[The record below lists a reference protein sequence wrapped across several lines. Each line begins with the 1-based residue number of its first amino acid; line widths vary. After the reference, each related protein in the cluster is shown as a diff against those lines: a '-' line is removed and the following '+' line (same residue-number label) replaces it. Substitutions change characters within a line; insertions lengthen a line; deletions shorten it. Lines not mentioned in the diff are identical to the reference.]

1 MMPKKMLFWLFC
13 CLFSLRVFAQPEDYI
28 FAHVDVTNGLST
40 NYITSIY
47 KDKRGFMWFGTVAGL
62 NRYDGYQFR
71 VFRHDARNPHS
82 VVDNYIEQI
91 FEGPGGRM
99 WVESRKQRFNL
110 YDANLDR
117 FDPDYCAYLRE
128 LRLPDTDLLTISPSV
143 KGYWFVYR
151 DSGVYH
157 YINGGGIVAV
167 RPSGGAAG
175 PSGGAGLLPI
185 PVATAKE
192 DRNGDCWVVHE
203 GGMLEKIDGRS
214 HRVVFRSD
222 VLVKEFGDVPVTSCT
237 LFIDRDGDLW
247 VSSNGV
253 FKGTLYFRPST
264 REFRHLAL
272 DVGDRLL
279 NSNIVLTALQDGK
292 GLIWLATDHGGVDI
306 IDKRTWRVRFVEHVE
321 DDAKSIASNSIATL
335 YRDESGTIWLGTY
348 KSGISYYHQD
358 NLEFPQYRQV
368 PHVPGTLSYDDVN
381 GFAEDGAGNIW
392 IAANGGGLIYFDRK
406 RNTFKQWLH
415 DPRNPNSICSNILV
429 NLLLDHEG
437 KLWIATY
444 FGGLDCFDGKT
455 FTHYRHRDDDPYSLA
470 DDRVMCL
477 CEDGEHQLWV
487 GTLAAGMDRLDRR
500 RKVFYHYRV
509 ELPGS
514 IHNDYVSS
522 IITDSHDNLWIGT
535 GYGVDMIEKST
546 GAIYHYGMPDAQLSS
561 DNVTWLFMDSQQRLW
576 AGTREGLDVLNPGGK
591 TFESF
596 TTDDGLPDNTIR
608 DILEDSAH
616 RIWVSTPNGLS
627 RITVYAASSRAG
639 LRIHCRNF
647 REQDGLQ
654 GREFNERSGLATRDG
669 YFLFGGPNGFNIFR
683 PEDIA
688 PERKAPPIV
697 LTGLEVFDRSVHVDD
712 TTNGHVILRRAL
724 TETRS
729 ITLGPRDN
737 VFSIEFASLGY
748 IPNATNKYA
757 YTLEGFN
764 KTWLMTDGRT
774 RKATYTNLDPGE
786 YIFRVR
792 ATDEDGV
799 WYDNVAVLKV
809 VILPP
814 WWKTAW
820 AYAVYVLLLAG
831 GLYLWRRTMLRRA
844 RVRFALEHERR
855 ETRRMHEMD
864 LMKIRFFTNMSH
876 ELRTP
881 LSLILAPVEKLL
893 SKGAG
898 FSAGGAAAG
907 GAGFAPGAG
916 GAGFAQ
922 GAGAGGAGAPGAG
935 RAGVSGARAEGA
947 GAGGAGYSDDP
958 RQQYELIR
966 RNARR
971 LLHHVNQLLDF
982 RKMEVNELKL
992 HLREGDVVKFVRES
1006 SLSFADLADKKNIG
1020 FDYTEDC
1027 RSLITRFDHD
1037 KLERIL
1043 FNLLSN
1049 AFKFTPENGSV
1060 RVAVTTLVRDR
1071 DVVLSI
1077 AIRDTG
1083 IGIPADKREKIF
1095 ERFFQNEIPET
1106 MINQGSGIGLSITQ
1120 EFVRMHQGRLKVES
1134 EVNRGSCFTVELPF
1148 EVVEL
1153 AAGGIVAM
1161 GPGVVAAGPG
1171 AVAVGLGAVA
1181 AGPGDVAAGPGA
1193 VGAGPGAEFAT
1204 SLSEEPADGPAA
1216 VRGGNSMTRAT
1227 VRAGMANLPSS
1238 APADAPTILL
1248 VEDNEDFRF
1257 YLKDNLRA
1265 HYKIVEASDGKEGW
1279 KKVLSAHPA
1288 LVVSD
1293 ISMPH
1298 MDGIELCKKILADER
1313 TCQTPVILLTAMTG
1327 ETVELQ
1333 GLQTGATDFISK
1345 PFNFEVLLSKIRNI
1359 VQHHATVR
1367 KTYQRQVQ
1375 AGPAPVEPASADEQ
1389 FLREV
1394 LAYIEK
1400 EMGNADLSVEELS
1413 TQFHTSRSTFYKRVV
1428 LLTGK
1433 TPVEFIRHIRLRRAA
1448 ELLEK
1453 SQLNVAEIAY
1463 EVGFNNPKY
1472 FTHYFKAEFGS
1483 IPSAYRSNVKRTVN
1497 DA

>member
-1 MMPKKMLFWLFC
+1 MMSRKILSWLFC
-13 CLFSLRVFAQPEDYI
+13 CLSVSRIFAQPEDYI
-28 FAHVDVTNGLST
+28 FAHVDVTAGLS
-40 NYITSIY
+40 NNHITGIY
-47 KDKRGFMWFGTVAGL
+47 KDTRGFMWFGTVAGV

-71 VFRHDARNPHS
+71 VFKHDARDPHS
-82 VVDNYIEQI
+82 IVDNYIEQI
-91 FEGPGGRM
+91 FEGPGNRM
-99 WVESRKQRFNL
+99 WVESRKGRFNL
-110 YDANLDR
+110 YDADLDR
-117 FDPDYCAYLRE
+117 FDPDYAGYLRG
-128 LRLPDTDLLTISPSV
+128 LRLPDYGLLTIAPSA
-143 KGYWFVYR
+143 KGYWFIYR
-151 DSGVYH
+151 DSGIYH
-157 YINGGGIVAV
+157 YINGGRIVPVKPGVLHAGSVSGDALTPTPVAV
-167 RPSGGAAG
+167 AR
-175 PSGGAGLLPI
+175 
-185 PVATAKE
+185 E
-192 DRNGDCWVVHE
+192 DGNGDCWVIHE
-203 GGMLEKIDGRS
+203 GGLLEKIDGQS
-214 HRVVFRSD
+214 HRVVFRSK
-222 VLVKEFGDVPVTSCT
+222 VLVKEFGDVPVTSCL

-247 VSSNGV
+247 INSNGV
-253 FKGTLYFRPST
+253 FKGTLFYRPAT
-264 REFRHLAL
+264 RELRHLGL
-272 DVGDRLL
+272 DVGERRL

-292 GLIWLATDHGGVDI
+292 GLIWLATDHGGVNI
-306 IDKRTWRVRFVEHVE
+306 IDKRTWGVRYVAHIE
-321 DDAKSIASNSIATL
+321 DDNKSIAENSITTI
-335 YRDESGTIWLGTY
+335 YRDITGTVWLGTY

-358 NLEFPQYRQV
+358 NFQFPQYRQV

-381 GFAEDGAGNIW
+381 GFAEDAAGNIW

-406 RNTFKQWLH
+406 RNTFRQWLH

-429 NLLLDHEG
+429 NVLLDKEG
-437 KLWIATY
+437 KLWIGTY

-477 CEDGEHQLWV
+477 CEDAEHQLWV

-509 ELPGS
+509 ELPNS

-522 IITDSHDNLWIGT
+522 IVTDSHDNLWVGT
-535 GYGVDMIEKST
+535 GYGIDMLEKST
-546 GAIYHYGMPDAQLSS
+546 GVIYHYSTSEAQLSS

-591 TFESF
+591 TFQSF
-596 TTDDGLPDNTIR
+596 TTEDGLPDNTIR

-627 RITVYAASSRAG
+627 RIMVYSPGTRSS

-654 GREFNERSGLATRDG
+654 AREFNERSGLATRDG

-688 PERKAPPIV
+688 PEKKAPPIV
-697 LTGLEVFDRSVHVDD
+697 LTGLDVFDRSVHVDD
-712 TTNGHVILRRAL
+712 TTNGHVILRKAL

-764 KTWLMTDGRT
+764 KSWFMTDGRT
-774 RKATYTNLDPGE
+774 RKATYTNLDAGE
-786 YIFRVR
+786 YTFRVR
-792 ATDEDGV
+792 ATDEDGQ
-799 WYDNVAVLKV
+799 WYDKVAS
-809 VILPP
+809 IRIIIRPP
-814 WWKTAW
+814 WWKTPW
-820 AYAVYVLLLAG
+820 AYAVYVLLLAAS
-831 GLYLWRRTMLRRA
+831 LYLWRRMMLQRA
-844 RVRFALEHERR
+844 RIRFALENERR

-864 LMKIRFFTNMSH
+864 LMKIRFFTNLSH

-893 SKGAG
+893 KRSG
-898 FSAGGAAAG
+898 FS
-907 GAGFAPGAG
+907 
-916 GAGFAQ
+916 
-922 GAGAGGAGAPGAG
+922 
-935 RAGVSGARAEGA
+935 E
-947 GAGGAGYSDDP
+947 DP

-971 LLHHVNQLLDF
+971 LLYLVNQLLDF
-982 RKMEVNELKL
+982 RKMESGELKL
-992 HLREGDVVKFVRES
+992 HLREGDVIKFVKET
-1006 SLSFADLADKKNIG
+1006 SLSFVDLAEKKNIA
-1020 FDYTEDC
+1020 FDYTEDR

-1060 RVAVTTLVRDR
+1060 RVTVTTTVRDG
-1071 DVVLSI
+1071 DVLLSI
-1077 AIRDTG
+1077 SIRDTG
-1083 IGIPADKREKIF
+1083 IGIAPDKKEKIF
-1095 ERFFQNEIPET
+1095 ERFFQSEIPET
-1106 MINQGSGIGLSITQ
+1106 ILNQGSGIGLSITQ
-1120 EFVRMHQGRLKVES
+1120 EFVRMHQGRMSVES
-1134 EVNRGSCFTVELPF
+1134 ELNRGSCFTVELPF
-1148 EVVEL
+1148 QAVEVRTVAVE
-1153 AAGGIVAM
+1153 
-1161 GPGVVAAGPG
+1161 GPEVAAEIPPE
-1171 AVAVGLGAVA
+1171 AVAKGS
-1181 AGPGDVAAGPGA
+1181 
-1193 VGAGPGAEFAT
+1193 F
-1204 SLSEEPADGPAA
+1204 SPA
-1216 VRGGNSMTRAT
+1216 
-1227 VRAGMANLPSS
+1227 
-1238 APADAPTILL
+1238 APADAPTILI

-1265 HYKIVEASDGKEGW
+1265 HYKIIEASDGKEGW
-1279 KKVLSAHPA
+1279 KKVLSTHPA

-1298 MDGIELCKKILADER
+1298 MDGIEFCKKIRNDER

-1327 ETVELQ
+1327 ETVELR

-1345 PFNFEVLLSKIRNI
+1345 PFNFEMLLSKIRNI
-1359 VQHHATVR
+1359 VQHHETVR

-1375 AGPAPVEPASADEQ
+1375 AGPAPVEPTSADDL

-1394 LAYIEK
+1394 LAYIE
-1400 EMGNADLSVEELS
+1400 EQMGNADLSVEELS
-1413 TQFHTSRSTFYKRVV
+1413 TRFHTSRSTFYKRVV

-1433 TPVEFIRHIRLRRAA
+1433 TPVEFIRHIRLQRAA

-1472 FTHYFKAEFGS
+1472 FTQYFKAEFGC
-1483 IPSAYRSNVKRTVN
+1483 IPSAYRSNTKRPVK
-1497 DA
+1497 DH

>member
-1 MMPKKMLFWLFC
+1 MMPKKMLFWLYC
-13 CLFSLRVFAQPEDYI
+13 CFFSLRVFGQPEDYI
-28 FAHVDVTNGLST
+28 FAHVDVTSGLST
-40 NYITSIY
+40 NYITGIY
-47 KDKRGFMWFGTVAGL
+47 KDTRGYMWFGTVAGL

-71 VFRHDARNPHS
+71 VFRHDPRDPHS
-82 VVDNYIEQI
+82 IVDNYIEQI

-110 YDANLDR
+110 YDVNLDR
-117 FDPDYCAYLRE
+117 WDRDYCAYLRA
-128 LRLPDTDLLTISPSV
+128 LGLPDTGLLTISPGAR
-143 KGYWFVYR
+143 GYWFVYR
-151 DSGVYH
+151 DSGVFH
-157 YINGGGIVAV
+157 YINNVGIVAIK
-167 RPSGGAAG
+167 PSGPAG
-175 PSGGAGLLPI
+175 SGLLSI
-185 PVATAKE
+185 PVVMAKE
-192 DRNGDCWVVHE
+192 DRNGDCWVIHE
-203 GGMLEKIDGRS
+203 GGMLEKIDGRI
-214 HRVVFRSD
+214 HRVVFRSN

-253 FKGTLYFRPST
+253 FKGTLYYRPAT
-264 REFRHLAL
+264 REFRHFAL
-272 DVGDRLL
+272 DAGDRLL

-306 IDKRTWRVRFVEHVE
+306 IDKRTWHVRYLTHVE
-321 DDAKSIASNSIATL
+321 DDAKSIASNSITTI
-335 YRDESGTIWLGTY
+335 YRDESGTMWLGTY
-348 KSGISYYHQD
+348 KNGISYYHQD

-381 GFAEDGAGNIW
+381 GFVEDGTGNIW

-415 DPRNPNSICSNILV
+415 DPKNPNSICSNILV
-429 NLLLDHEG
+429 GLLPDHEG

-455 FTHYRHRDDDPYSLA
+455 FTHFRHRDDDPYSLA

-477 CEDGEHQLWV
+477 CEDAEHQLWV

-522 IITDSHDNLWIGT
+522 IITDAHDNLWIGT
-535 GYGVDMIEKST
+535 GYGIDMIEKST

-576 AGTREGLDVLNPGGK
+576 AGTREGLDVLNPDGK

-616 RIWVSTPNGLS
+616 RIWVSTTNGLS
-627 RITVYAASSRAG
+627 RITTYAASARAG

-669 YFLFGGPNGFNIFR
+669 YFLFGGPNGFNIFK

-688 PERKAPPIV
+688 PEKKAPPIV
-697 LTGLEVFDRSVHVDD
+697 LTGLEVFDRSVHVGD
-712 TTNGHVILRRAL
+712 TTNGHVILRQAL

-764 KTWLMTDGRT
+764 KSWLMTDGRT

-786 YIFRVR
+786 YTFRVR

-799 WYDNVAVLKV
+799 WYDNIAVLKV

-814 WWKTAW
+814 WWRTVW
-820 AYAVYVLLLAG
+820 AYVVYVLLVAG

-844 RVRFALEHERR
+844 RMRFALENERR

-893 SKGAG
+893 SRPM
-898 FSAGGAAAG
+898 AAG
-907 GAGFAPGAG
+907 S
-916 GAGFAQ
+916 
-922 GAGAGGAGAPGAG
+922 AGAGTVGAVGSAG
-935 RAGVSGARAEGA
+935 SIGSP
-947 GAGGAGYSDDP
+947 GAGYSDDP

-982 RKMEVNELKL
+982 RKMESGELKL
-992 HLREGDVVKFVRES
+992 HLREGDIVRFVRES
-1006 SLSFADLADKKNIG
+1006 SLSFADLADKKNIN
-1020 FDYTEDC
+1020 FDYAEDR
-1027 RSLITRFDHD
+1027 RSMITRFDHD

-1060 RVAVTTLVRDR
+1060 RVAVTTLVRDS
-1071 DVVLSI
+1071 DVLFSI
-1077 AIRDTG
+1077 SIRDTG
-1083 IGIPADKREKIF
+1083 IGIPADKLEKIF
-1095 ERFFQNEIPET
+1095 ERFFQHDIPET

-1120 EFVRMHQGRLKVES
+1120 EFVRMHQGRLQVES

-1148 EVVEL
+1148 EVVGLL
-1153 AAGGIVAM
+1153 AEGS
-1161 GPGVVAAGPG
+1161 
-1171 AVAVGLGAVA
+1171 AVGSG
-1181 AGPGDVAAGPGA
+1181 
-1193 VGAGPGAEFAT
+1193 VGAGLDGSGDGAGSGGLIGSVARTT
-1204 SLSEEPADGPAA
+1204 SSA
-1216 VRGGNSMTRAT
+1216 
-1227 VRAGMANLPSS
+1227 
-1238 APADAPTILL
+1238 APADAPVILI

-1298 MDGIELCKKILADER
+1298 MDGIELCRKILSDER
-1313 TCQTPVILLTAMTG
+1313 TCQIPVILLTAMTG

-1375 AGPAPVEPASADEQ
+1375 AGPAPVAPSSADDA

-1400 EMGNADLSVEELS
+1400 EMSNADLSVEELS
-1413 TQFHTSRSTFYKRVV
+1413 TRFHTSRSTFYKRVL

-1472 FTHYFKAEFGS
+1472 FTHYFKAEFGC

-1497 DA
+1497 GG

>member
-1 MMPKKMLFWLFC
+1 MVPKKMLFWLFC
-13 CLFSLRVFAQPEDYI
+13 CLFSLCVFAQPEDYI
-28 FAHVDVTNGLST
+28 FAHVDVTNGLSN
-40 NYITSIY
+40 NYITGIY
-47 KDKRGFMWFGTVAGL
+47 KDTRGYMWFGTVAGL

-71 VFRHDARNPHS
+71 VFRHDARDPHS
-82 VVDNYIEQI
+82 IVDNYIEQI

-110 YDANLDR
+110 YDVNLDR
-117 FDPDYCAYLRE
+117 FDPDYCAYLRS
-128 LRLPDTDLLTISPSV
+128 LHLPDTGLLTISPSV

-151 DSGVYH
+151 DSGVFH
-157 YINGGGIVAV
+157 YIDHGGIVAIKPV
-167 RPSGGAAG
+167 SGASGAAG
-175 PSGGAGLLPI
+175 GASGAAGGVSGPAGGAGLLPI
-185 PVATAKE
+185 PVVTAKE
-192 DRNGDCWVVHE
+192 DRNGDCWVIHE

-214 HRVVFRSD
+214 HRVVFRSN

-253 FKGTLYFRPST
+253 FKGTLYYRPAT
-264 REFRHLAL
+264 REFRHFAL
-272 DVGDRLL
+272 DAGNRLL

-292 GLIWLATDHGGVDI
+292 GQIWLATDHGGVDI
-306 IDKRTWRVRFVEHVE
+306 IDKRTWRVRYVGHVE
-321 DDAKSIASNSIATL
+321 DDAKSIASNSLTTL
-335 YRDESGTIWLGTY
+335 YRDETGTIWCGTY

-381 GFAEDGAGNIW
+381 GFVEDGAGNIW

-415 DPRNPNSICSNILV
+415 DPKNPNSICSNILV
-429 NLLLDHEG
+429 NLLLDKEG

-455 FTHYRHRDDDPYSLA
+455 FTHFRHRDDDPYSLA

-477 CEDGEHQLWV
+477 CEDAEHQLWV

-500 RKVFYHYRV
+500 RKVFYHYRA

-546 GAIYHYGMPDAQLSS
+546 GAVYHYGMPDAQLSS

-576 AGTREGLDVLNPGGK
+576 AGTREGLDVLNPDGK

-596 TTDDGLPDNTIR
+596 TTEDGLPDNTIQ

-627 RITVYAASSRAG
+627 RITVYAASSHAG

-654 GREFNERSGLATRDG
+654 AREFNERSGLATRDG

-683 PEDIA
+683 PADIA
-688 PERKAPPIV
+688 PEKKAPPIV

-712 TTNGHVILRRAL
+712 TTNGHVILHRAL

-764 KTWLMTDGRT
+764 KSWLMTDGRT

-786 YIFRVR
+786 YTFRVR

-820 AYAVYVLLLAG
+820 AYAAYVLLLAG

-844 RVRFALEHERR
+844 RMRFALEHERR

-893 SKGAG
+893 SKAGACA
-898 FSAGGAAAG
+898 AGVGAAG
-907 GAGFAPGAG
+907 T
-916 GAGFAQ
+916 
-922 GAGAGGAGAPGAG
+922 
-935 RAGVSGARAEGA
+935 
-947 GAGGAGYSDDP
+947 GYADDP

-982 RKMEVNELKL
+982 RKMEVNELRL
-992 HLREGDVVKFVRES
+992 HLREADVIKFVRES
-1006 SLSFADLADKKNIG
+1006 SLSFADLADKKNIT
-1020 FDYTEDC
+1020 FNYTEDR
-1027 RSLITRFDHD
+1027 RSLITRFDQD

-1060 RVAVTTLVRDR
+1060 SVGVSTLVRDY
-1071 DVVLSI
+1071 DVLLSI
-1077 AIRDTG
+1077 SIRDTG
-1083 IGIPADKREKIF
+1083 IGIPADKQGKIF
-1095 ERFFQNEIPET
+1095 ERFFQHEIPET

-1120 EFVRMHQGRLKVES
+1120 EFVRMHQGRLQVES

-1148 EVVEL
+1148 EKVEL
-1153 AAGGIVAM
+1153 AVRGDDGF
-1161 GPGVVAAGPG
+1161 AAGLSTD
-1171 AVAVGLGAVA
+1171 AVAGPALSADGDFADEAVVH
-1181 AGPGDVAAGPGA
+1181 GD
-1193 VGAGPGAEFAT
+1193 
-1204 SLSEEPADGPAA
+1204 EPAVNGFAA
-1216 VRGGNSMTRAT
+1216 RGGR
-1227 VRAGMANLPSS
+1227 LPSA
-1238 APADAPTILL
+1238 APVDAPTILI

-1298 MDGIELCKKILADER
+1298 MDGIELCKKILSDER
-1313 TCQTPVILLTAMTG
+1313 TRQTPVILLTAMTG

-1367 KTYQRQVQ
+1367 KTYQRQVL
-1375 AGPAPVEPASADEQ
+1375 AGPTPVEPASADEE

-1400 EMGNADLSVEELS
+1400 EMSNGDLSVEELS
-1413 TQFHTSRSTFYKRVV
+1413 TRFHTSRSTFYKRVL

-1472 FTHYFKAEFGS
+1472 FTQYFKAEFGC

-1497 DA
+1497 DT

>member
-1 MMPKKMLFWLFC
+1 MIPRKSLLLLYC
-13 CLFSLRVFAQPEDYI
+13 CFISLRILAQPEDYI
-28 FAHVDVTNGLST
+28 FAHVDVTNGLS
-40 NYITSIY
+40 NNHITGIY
-47 KDKRGFMWFGTVAGL
+47 KDTRGFMWFGTVSGL

-71 VFRHDARNPHS
+71 VFKHDARDPHS
-82 VVDNYIEQI
+82 IIDNYIEQI

-99 WVESRKQRFNL
+99 WVESRKRRFNL
-110 YDANLDR
+110 YDPNLDR
-117 FDPDYCAYLRE
+117 FDQDYGAYLRG
-128 LRLPDTDLLTISPSV
+128 LGLPDYELLTIASSA

-151 DSGVYH
+151 DSGLFH

-167 RPSGGAAG
+167 RQAAG
-175 PSGGAGLLPI
+175 LSPT
-185 PVATAKE
+185 PVAAARE
-192 DRNGDCWVVHE
+192 DGNGDCWVIHE
-203 GGMLEKIDGRS
+203 GGLLEKIDGRS
-214 HRVVFRSD
+214 HRVVFRSGI
-222 VLVKEFGDVPVTSCT
+222 LTKEFGDVPVTSCQV
-237 LFIDRDGDLW
+237 FIDRDGDLW

-253 FKGTLYFRPST
+253 FKGTLLYRPAT
-264 REFRHLAL
+264 HELRHFAL
-272 DVGDRLL
+272 DAGERLL
-279 NSNIVLTALQDGK
+279 NSNIVLMALQDGK
-292 GLIWLATDHGGVDI
+292 GQIWLATDHGGVDI
-306 IDKRTWRVRFVEHVE
+306 IDKGTWRVRFVGHVE
-321 DDAKSIASNSIATL
+321 DDLKSIAENSITTL
-335 YRDESGTIWLGTY
+335 YRDVSGTVWLGTY
-348 KSGISYYHQD
+348 KSGFSYYHQD
-358 NLEFPQYRQV
+358 NFQFPQYRQV

-381 GFAEDGAGNIW
+381 GFVEDGAGNIW

-406 RNTFKQWLH
+406 KNTFRQWLH
-415 DPRNPNSICSNILV
+415 DPKNPNSLCSNILV
-429 NLLLDHEG
+429 NILLDHEG
-437 KLWIATY
+437 KLWIGTY

-477 CEDGEHQLWV
+477 CEDAEHQLWV
-487 GTLAAGMDRLDRR
+487 GTLAAGMDRFDRR
-500 RKVFYHYRV
+500 RKVFYHYRA
-509 ELPGS
+509 ELPHS
-514 IHNDYVSS
+514 INNDYVSS
-522 IITDSHDNLWIGT
+522 IITDSHGNLWVGT
-535 GYGVDMIEKST
+535 GYGIDKIEKNT
-546 GAIYHYGMPDAQLSS
+546 GAIYHYNTTVSQLSS
-561 DNVTWLFMDSQQRLW
+561 DNVTWLFVDSQQRLW
-576 AGTREGLDVLNPGGK
+576 AGTREGLDVLNPDGK
-591 TFESF
+591 TFTSF
-596 TTDDGLPDNTIR
+596 TTEDGLPDNTIR

-627 RITVYAASSRAG
+627 RIMVYSVSPKAS
-639 LRIHCRNF
+639 LHIHCRNF

-688 PERKAPPIV
+688 PEKKAPPIV
-697 LTGLEVFDRSVHVDD
+697 LTGLDVFDRSVHVDD

-724 TETRS
+724 TETHQ

-748 IPNATNKYA
+748 IPNASNKYA
-757 YTLEGFN
+757 YTLDGFN
-764 KTWLMTDGRT
+764 TKWLMTDGKS
-774 RKATYTNLDPGE
+774 RKATYTNLDAGD
-786 YIFRVR
+786 YTFRVR
-792 ATDEDGV
+792 ATDEDGQ
-799 WYDNVAVLKV
+799 WYDKVASIKI

-814 WWKTAW
+814 WWKTPF
-820 AYAVYVLLLAG
+820 AYAIYVLVLAG
-831 GLYLWRRTMLRRA
+831 VLYLWRRFMLQRA
-844 RVRFALEHERR
+844 RLRFALENERR

-893 SKGAG
+893 SRNGHA
-898 FSAGGAAAG
+898 
-907 GAGFAPGAG
+907 
-916 GAGFAQ
+916 
-922 GAGAGGAGAPGAG
+922 
-935 RAGVSGARAEGA
+935 
-947 GAGGAGYSDDP
+947 DDP

-992 HLREGDVVKFVRES
+992 HLREGDVVRFVRDS
-1006 SLSFADLADKKNIG
+1006 SLSFADLADKKNIS
-1020 FDYTEDC
+1020 FTYTEDL
-1027 RSLITRFDHD
+1027 RSLVARFDHD

-1060 RVAVTTLVRDR
+1060 SVAVGALVHGRDAQ
-1071 DVVLSI
+1071 LSI
-1077 AIRDTG
+1077 SIRDTG
-1083 IGIPADKREKIF
+1083 IGIAPDKKEKIF
-1095 ERFFQNEIPET
+1095 ERFFQSEIPET

-1120 EFVRMHQGRLKVES
+1120 EFVRMHQGRLRVES
-1134 EVNRGSCFTVELPF
+1134 EVNQGSCFTVELPL
-1148 EVVEL
+1148 EVVT
-1153 AAGGIVAM
+1153 VS
-1161 GPGVVAAGPG
+1161 
-1171 AVAVGLGAVA
+1171 
-1181 AGPGDVAAGPGA
+1181 GDMPD
-1193 VGAGPGAEFAT
+1193 
-1204 SLSEEPADGPAA
+1204 EP
-1216 VRGGNSMTRAT
+1216 VRHIPDITKTDSRPCA
-1227 VRAGMANLPSS
+1227 
-1238 APADAPTILL
+1238 APADAPVILI

-1298 MDGIELCKKILADER
+1298 MDGIELCKKIRNDER
-1313 TCQTPVILLTAMTG
+1313 TCQIPVILLTAMIG
-1327 ETVELQ
+1327 EQVELQ
-1333 GLQTGATDFISK
+1333 GLQTGATDFVSK
-1345 PFNFEVLLSKIRNI
+1345 PCNYEVLLSKIKNI

-1375 AGPAPVEPASADEQ
+1375 AGPAPVQPLSADDQ
-1389 FLREV
+1389 FLRDV
-1394 LAYIEK
+1394 LAHIEK
-1400 EMGNADLSVEELS
+1400 EISNPDLSVEELS

-1448 ELLEK
+1448 DLLEK

-1472 FTHYFKAEFGS
+1472 FTQYFKAQFGC
-1483 IPSAYRSNVKRTVN
+1483 IPSAYRSNTKRPVN

>member
-1 MMPKKMLFWLFC
+1 MIFRK
-13 CLFSLRVFAQPEDYI
+13 CLFLLYCCFTSLRIFAQPEDYI
-28 FAHVDVTNGLST
+28 FAHVDVTNGLSS
-40 NYITSIY
+40 NYITGIY
-47 KDKRGFMWFGTVAGL
+47 KDSRGFMWFGTVAGL

-71 VFRHDARNPHS
+71 VFKHDIRDPHS
-82 VVDNYIEQI
+82 IVDNYIEQI

-99 WVESRKQRFNL
+99 WVESRKRRFNI
-110 YDANLDR
+110 YDAKLDR
-117 FDPDYCAYLRE
+117 FDPDYCAYLRT
-128 LRLPDTDLLTISPSV
+128 LRLPDTDLQTISPGAT
-143 KGYWFVYR
+143 GYWFVYR
-151 DSGVYH
+151 DSGIYH
-157 YINGGGIVAV
+157 YINKGGIAAV
-167 RPSGGAAG
+167 KPLGG
-175 PSGGAGLLPI
+175 PGLLAI

-192 DRNGDCWVVHE
+192 DGKGDCWVIHE

-222 VLVKEFGDVPVTSCT
+222 VLVKEFGDVPVTNCS

-253 FKGTLYFRPST
+253 FKGTLYYRPAT
-264 REFRHLAL
+264 GEFRHLAL

-279 NSNIVLTALQDGK
+279 NSNIAMTALQDGK

-306 IDKRTWRVRFVEHVE
+306 IDKRTWSVRYVGHVE
-321 DDAKSIASNSIATL
+321 DDGKSIASNSITML
-335 YRDESGTIWLGTY
+335 YRDETGTIWVGTY

-368 PHVPGTLSYDDVN
+368 AHVPGTLSYDDVN
-381 GFAEDGAGNIW
+381 GFVEDGTGNIW

-406 RNTFKQWLH
+406 RNTFRQWLH
-415 DPRNPNSICSNILV
+415 DPKNPKSICSNILV

-477 CEDGEHQLWV
+477 CEDSEHQLWL
-487 GTLAAGMDRLDRR
+487 GTMAAGMDRFDRR
-500 RKVFYHYRV
+500 RKVFYHYRTD
-509 ELPGS
+509 LPNS

-522 IITDSHDNLWIGT
+522 IIADNQGNLWIGT
-535 GYGVDMIEKST
+535 GYGIDRIDHST
-546 GAIYHYGMPDAQLSS
+546 GTIYHYGTSDAQLSS
-561 DNVTWLFMDSQQRLW
+561 DNVTWLFMDSQHRLW

-591 TFESF
+591 SFESF
-596 TTDDGLPDNTIR
+596 TTEDGLPDNTIR

-616 RIWVSTPNGLS
+616 RLWVSTTNGLS
-627 RITVYAASSRAG
+627 RITVYAAASRGG
-639 LRIHCRNF
+639 LHIHCRNF

-654 GREFNERSGLATRDG
+654 AREFNERSGLATRDG

-688 PERKAPPIV
+688 PEKKAPPIV
-697 LTGLEVFDRSVHVDD
+697 LTGLEVFDRNVHVGD
-712 TTNGHVILRRAL
+712 TTNGRVILRKAL
-724 TETRS
+724 AETRS

-764 KTWLMTDGRT
+764 KSWLLTDGRT

-786 YIFRVR
+786 YTFRVR
-792 ATDEDGV
+792 ATDEDGQ
-799 WYDNVAVLKV
+799 WYDKVASLRIV
-809 VILPP
+809 VLPP
-814 WWKTAW
+814 WWKTPW

-831 GLYLWRRTMLRRA
+831 GLYLWRRMMLRRA
-844 RVRFALEHERR
+844 RLRFALEHERR

-893 SKGAG
+893 
-898 FSAGGAAAG
+898 
-907 GAGFAPGAG
+907 
-916 GAGFAQ
+916 
-922 GAGAGGAGAPGAG
+922 G
-935 RAGVSGARAEGA
+935 RSGPT
-947 GAGGAGYSDDP
+947 DDP

-982 RKMEVNELKL
+982 RKMESGELKL

-1006 SLSFADLADKKNIG
+1006 SLSFADLADKKNIT
-1020 FDYTEDC
+1020 FDYTEDR
-1027 RSLITRFDHD
+1027 RSLITRFDQD

-1060 RVAVTTLVRDR
+1060 SVGVTTMVRDR
-1071 DVVLSI
+1071 DVLLSI
-1077 AIRDTG
+1077 SIRDTG
-1083 IGIPADKREKIF
+1083 IGIPADKQEKIF

-1120 EFVRMHQGRLKVES
+1120 EFVRMHQGRLQVES
-1134 EVNRGSCFTVELPF
+1134 EVDGGSCFTVELPF
-1148 EVVEL
+1148 EMVGFAFPADGGL
-1153 AAGGIVAM
+1153 AAGLSTNGGLADE
-1161 GPGVVAAGPG
+1161 
-1171 AVAVGLGAVA
+1171 VAVH
-1181 AGPGDVAAGPGA
+1181 GDESVVPA
-1193 VGAGPGAEFAT
+1193 FASAKT
-1204 SLSEEPADGPAA
+1204 GRIPF
-1216 VRGGNSMTRAT
+1216 
-1227 VRAGMANLPSS
+1227 S
-1238 APADAPTILL
+1238 APVDAPTILL

-1279 KKVLSAHPA
+1279 KKVLQAHPA

-1298 MDGIELCKKILADER
+1298 MDGIELCKKILSDER
-1313 TCQTPVILLTAMTG
+1313 TRQTPVILLTAMTG

-1359 VQHHATVR
+1359 VQHHATMR

-1375 AGPAPVEPASADEQ
+1375 AGPAPVEPASADEE

-1400 EMGNADLSVEELS
+1400 EMSNADLSVEELS
-1413 TQFHTSRSTFYKRVV
+1413 TRFHTSRSTFYKRVL

-1472 FTHYFKAEFGS
+1472 FTHYFKAEFGC

-1497 DA
+1497 DT

>member
-1 MMPKKMLFWLFC
+1 MMPTKSLILLYC
-13 CLFSLRVFAQPEDYI
+13 CLVSLRIFAQPEEYI
-28 FAHVDVTNGLST
+28 FAHADVTSGLSNNHVT
-40 NYITSIY
+40 GIY
-47 KDKRGFMWFGTVAGL
+47 KDVRGFMWFGTVSGL

-71 VFRHDARNPHS
+71 VFKHDARDPHS
-82 VVDNYIEQI
+82 IIDNYIEQI

-99 WVESRKQRFNL
+99 WVESRKRRFNL
-110 YDANLDR
+110 YDVDLDR
-117 FDPDYCAYLRE
+117 FDPDYAGYLQK
-128 LRLPDTDLLTISPSV
+128 LGLPQRDLITIVSSPSV
-143 KGYWFVYR
+143 RGYWFVYE
-151 DSGVYH
+151 DSGLYH
-157 YINGGGIVAV
+157 YNKEGKITAVKPAGASRPDGIAAV
-167 RPSGGAAG
+167 
-175 PSGGAGLLPI
+175 
-185 PVATAKE
+185 PVAAAQE
-192 DRNGDCWVVHE
+192 DENGDCWVVHE
-203 GGMLEKIDGRS
+203 GGFLEKIDGRS
-214 HRVVFRSD
+214 HRVVFRTD
-222 VLVKEFGDVPVTSCT
+222 VLEKEFGDVPVTDCS

-247 VSSNGV
+247 INSNGV
-253 FKGTLYFRPST
+253 FKGTLIYQPAT
-264 REFRHLAL
+264 HALRHLAL
-272 DVGDRLL
+272 DVGEKRL

-292 GLIWLATDHGGVDI
+292 GLIWLATDHGGVNI
-306 IDKRTWRVRFVEHVE
+306 VDKRTWGVRYVGHIE
-321 DDAKSIASNSIATL
+321 DDNKSIAENSITNL
-335 YRDESGTIWLGTY
+335 YRDNAGTIWLGTY
-348 KSGISYYHQD
+348 KSGLSYFHQD
-358 NLEFPQYRQV
+358 NFKFAQYRQV
-368 PHVPGTLSYDDVN
+368 PHMPGTLSYDDVN
-381 GFAEDGAGNIW
+381 GFAEDAAGNVW

-415 DPRNPNSICSNILV
+415 DPRNPGSICSNILV
-429 NLLLDHEG
+429 NILLDREG
-437 KLWIATY
+437 KLWIGTY

-477 CEDGEHQLWV
+477 CEDAEHQLWI
-487 GTLAAGMDRLDRR
+487 GTLAAGMDRFDRR
-500 RKVFYHYRV
+500 RKVFYHYRA

-522 IITDSHDNLWIGT
+522 IITDSHDNLWVGT
-535 GYGVDMIEKST
+535 GYGIDMIEKST
-546 GAIYHYGMPDAQLSS
+546 GAIHHYGMPDTQLSS
-561 DNVTWLFMDSQQRLW
+561 DNVTWLFVDSQQRLW
-576 AGTREGLDVLNPGGK
+576 AGTREGLDVLNPDGK
-591 TFESF
+591 TFQSF
-596 TTDDGLPDNTIR
+596 TTEDGLPDNTIR
-608 DILEDSAH
+608 DILEDRAH

-627 RITVYAASSRAG
+627 RITVYAASPRAG

-688 PERKAPPIV
+688 PEKKAPPIV
-697 LTGLEVFDRSVHVDD
+697 LTALEVFDRSVHVED

-737 VFSIEFASLGY
+737 VFSLEFASLGY

-764 KTWLMTDGRT
+764 KSWLMTDGRS
-774 RKATYTNLDPGE
+774 RKATYTNLDAGE
-786 YIFRVR
+786 YIFKVR
-792 ATDEDGV
+792 ATDEDGQ
-799 WYDNVAVLKV
+799 WYDKVASIRV

-814 WWKTAW
+814 WWKTPW
-820 AYAVYVLLLAG
+820 AYGVYVLLLAG
-831 GLYLWRRTMLRRA
+831 GLYLWRRMMLRRA
-844 RVRFALEHERR
+844 RMRFALENERR

-893 SKGAG
+893 SRPAGAS
-898 FSAGGAAAG
+898 SAGA
-907 GAGFAPGAG
+907 
-916 GAGFAQ
+916 
-922 GAGAGGAGAPGAG
+922 
-935 RAGVSGARAEGA
+935 
-947 GAGGAGYSDDP
+947 GAGYSDDP

-992 HLREGDVVKFVRES
+992 YLREGDVVKFVRES
-1006 SLSFADLADKKNIG
+1006 SLSFADLADKKNIT
-1020 FDYTEDC
+1020 FSYTEDL
-1027 RSLITRFDHD
+1027 RSLVTRFDHD

-1049 AFKFTPENGSV
+1049 AFKFTPENGAV
-1060 RVAVTTLVRDR
+1060 GVAVTSAVSDR
-1071 DVVLSI
+1071 DVLLSI
-1077 AIRDTG
+1077 SIRDTG
-1083 IGIPADKREKIF
+1083 IGIAPDKQEKIF
-1095 ERFFQNEIPET
+1095 ERFFQNEIPDT

-1120 EFVRMHQGRLKVES
+1120 EFVRMHQGRLRVES
-1134 EVNRGSCFTVELPF
+1134 EVNRGSCFTVELPLENRGAETVAAPGLVAPGSDGEF
-1148 EVVEL
+1148 GVPVPVVPVLGTPGLTAPGL
-1153 AAGGIVAM
+1153 AA
-1161 GPGVVAAGPG
+1161 PGLMAPG
-1171 AVAVGLGAVA
+1171 L
-1181 AGPGDVAAGPGA
+1181 
-1193 VGAGPGAEFAT
+1193 
-1204 SLSEEPADGPAA
+1204 
-1216 VRGGNSMTRAT
+1216 M
-1227 VRAGMANLPSS
+1227 
-1238 APADAPTILL
+1238 APADAPTILI

-1265 HYKIVEASDGKEGW
+1265 HYKIVEASHGKEGW
-1279 KKVLSAHPA
+1279 KKVLQAHPV

-1298 MDGIELCKKILADER
+1298 MDGIELCKKIRNDER
-1313 TCQTPVILLTAMTG
+1313 TCQIPVILLTAMIDEG
-1327 ETVELQ
+1327 VQLQ

-1345 PFNFEVLLSKIRNI
+1345 PCNYEVLLSKITNI

-1367 KTYQRQVQ
+1367 KTYQRQIQ
-1375 AGPAPVEPASADEQ
+1375 AGPAPVERASADDQ

-1413 TQFHTSRSTFYKRVV
+1413 TRFHASRSTFYKRVL

-1453 SQLNVAEIAY
+1453 TQLNVAEIAY

-1472 FTHYFKAEFGS
+1472 FTQYFKSEFGC
-1483 IPSAYRSNVKRTVN
+1483 IPSAYRSNARRPLN

>member
-1 MMPKKMLFWLFC
+1 MMSKKTLFWLFFC
-13 CLFSLRVFAQPEDYI
+13 FFSLRGFAQPEDYI
-28 FAHVDVTNGLST
+28 FAHVDVTNGLSN
-40 NYITSIY
+40 NYITGIY
-47 KDKRGFMWFGTVAGL
+47 KDTRGYMWFGTVAGL

-71 VFRHDARNPHS
+71 VFRHDGRDPHS
-82 VVDNYIEQI
+82 IVDNYIEQI

-99 WVESRKQRFNL
+99 WVESRKRRFNL
-110 YDANLDR
+110 YDVNLDR
-117 FDPDYCAYLRE
+117 FDPDYCAYLRR
-128 LRLPDTDLLTISPSV
+128 LHLPDTDLLTISPSV

-151 DSGVYH
+151 DSGVFH
-157 YINGGGIVAV
+157 YMNHGGIVAI
-167 RPSGGAAG
+167 RPSGGAVG
-175 PSGGAGLLPI
+175 PLGGAGLLSI

-192 DRNGDCWVVHE
+192 DRNGDCWVIHE

-253 FKGTLYFRPST
+253 FKGTLFYRPAT
-264 REFRHLAL
+264 REFRHFAL
-272 DVGDRLL
+272 DAGNHLL

-292 GLIWLATDHGGVDI
+292 GQIWLATDHGGVDI
-306 IDKRTWRVRFVEHVE
+306 IDKRTWHVRYVGHVE
-321 DDAKSIASNSIATL
+321 DDAKSIASNSLTTL
-335 YRDESGTIWLGTY
+335 YRDETGTIWCGTY

-381 GFAEDGAGNIW
+381 GFVEDGAGNIW

-406 RNTFKQWLH
+406 RNSFKQWLH
-415 DPRNPNSICSNILV
+415 DPNNPNSICSNILV
-429 NLLLDHEG
+429 NLLLDKEG

-455 FTHYRHRDDDPYSLA
+455 FTHFRHRDDDPYSLA

-477 CEDGEHQLWV
+477 CEDAEHQLWV

-500 RKVFYHYRV
+500 RKVFYHYRA

-576 AGTREGLDVLNPGGK
+576 AGTREGLDVLNPDGK

-596 TTDDGLPDNTIR
+596 TTEDGLPDNTIQ
-608 DILEDSAH
+608 DILEDSTH

-627 RITVYAASSRAG
+627 RITVYAGSSHAG

-654 GREFNERSGLATRDG
+654 AREFNERSGLATRDG
-669 YFLFGGPNGFNIFR
+669 YFLFGGPNGFNIFK

-688 PERKAPPIV
+688 PEKKAPPIV

-712 TTNGHVILRRAL
+712 TTNGHVILHRAL

-764 KTWLMTDGRT
+764 KSWLMTDGRT

-786 YIFRVR
+786 YTFRVR

-799 WYDNVAVLKV
+799 WYDNVATLKV
-809 VILPP
+809 IILPP

-820 AYAVYVLLLAG
+820 AYAAYVLLLAG

-844 RVRFALEHERR
+844 RTRFALEHERR

-893 SKGAG
+893 
-898 FSAGGAAAG
+898 
-907 GAGFAPGAG
+907 
-916 GAGFAQ
+916 
-922 GAGAGGAGAPGAG
+922 G
-935 RAGVSGARAEGA
+935 RSGPA
-947 GAGGAGYSDDP
+947 DDP

-982 RKMEVNELKL
+982 RKMESGELKL

-1006 SLSFADLADKKNIG
+1006 SLSFADLADKKNIR
-1020 FDYTEDC
+1020 FDYTEDH
-1027 RSLITRFDHD
+1027 RSLITRFDQD

-1060 RVAVTTLVRDR
+1060 SVGVSTLVNGR
-1071 DVVLSI
+1071 DVLLSI
-1077 AIRDTG
+1077 SIRDTG
-1083 IGIPADKREKIF
+1083 IGIPGDKQEKIF

-1120 EFVRMHQGRLKVES
+1120 EFVRMHQGRLHVES

-1148 EVVEL
+1148 EMAEL
-1153 AAGGIVAM
+1153 APSADGS
-1161 GPGVVAAGPG
+1161 
-1171 AVAVGLGAVA
+1171 VGL
-1181 AGPGDVAAGPGA
+1181 D
-1193 VGAGPGAEFAT
+1193 
-1204 SLSEEPADGPAA
+1204 LLADGGFANEIGAKGDEHGVPAFA
-1216 VRGGNSMTRAT
+1216 PA
-1227 VRAGMANLPSS
+1227 RAGRIPSA
-1238 APADAPTILL
+1238 APADAPTILI

-1298 MDGIELCKKILADER
+1298 MDGIELCKKILSDER

-1327 ETVELQ
+1327 EMVELQ

-1375 AGPAPVEPASADEQ
+1375 AGPAPVEPASADEE

-1400 EMGNADLSVEELS
+1400 EMSNADLSVEELS
-1413 TQFHTSRSTFYKRVV
+1413 TRFHTSRSTFYKRVL

-1472 FTHYFKAEFGS
+1472 FTHYFKAEFGC

-1497 DA
+1497 DT